1 MIENVPVF
9 DHVADNAFVIADSNH
24 GFKMIGVGKLT
35 AQMLVYGEKPW
46 ELEPFSVE
54 RYANGTTF
62 GDRNSNCPWV

>member
-1 MIENVPVF
+1 MPIF

-35 AQMLVYGEKPW
+35 ADMLVGGTKPW
-46 ELEPFSVE
+46 ELEPFGFD
-54 RYANGTTF
+54 RYAAGTTY